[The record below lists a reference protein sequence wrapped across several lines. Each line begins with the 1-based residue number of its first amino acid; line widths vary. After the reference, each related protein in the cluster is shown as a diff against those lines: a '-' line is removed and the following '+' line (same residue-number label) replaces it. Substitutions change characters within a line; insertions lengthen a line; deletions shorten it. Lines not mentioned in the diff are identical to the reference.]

1 MLYGQE
7 SPSNQKPVTQN
18 TPYSFMGFVPG
29 ESKADTVAAL
39 TNIWNAEIAKVPE
52 KVRRQNKNAF
62 ALQLHC
68 TAYTVSGLPV
78 SGTELCD
85 STINLTVREMYYSTP
100 NPIQIFYL
108 TFVDGYLEAVEYD
121 FLRTSFGEMVQAI
134 ENKYGQAMNVNHV
147 MLTNGFGAQ
156 FDCAEYTWDNGTSS
170 IMARQYNP
178 LAEVVGNSLLNDESI
193 VKVRNKALYAEYL
206 KRAAENGP
214 KI

>member
-1 MLYGQE
+1 MRRKFPLVCLALCLSTMLYGQE

-29 ESKADTVAAL
+29 ESKADAVAAL

-62 ALQLHC
+62 ALPLHC

-121 FLRTSFGEMVQAI
+121 FLRTSFGEMVQ
-134 ENKYGQAMNVNHV
+134 V
-147 MLTNGFGAQ
+147 
-156 FDCAEYTWDNGTSS
+156 
-170 IMARQYNP
+170 
-178 LAEVVGNSLLNDESI
+178 
-193 VKVRNKALYAEYL
+193 
-206 KRAAENGP
+206 
-214 KI
+214 